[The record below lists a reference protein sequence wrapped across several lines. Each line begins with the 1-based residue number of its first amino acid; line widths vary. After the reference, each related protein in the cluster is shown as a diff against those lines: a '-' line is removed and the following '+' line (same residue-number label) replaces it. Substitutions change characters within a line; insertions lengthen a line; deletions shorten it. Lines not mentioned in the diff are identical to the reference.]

1 MAARASM
8 IRMIDTL
15 TPRAAMVV
23 AAVIG
28 FANRPAS
35 AKEEWISPPQSSVLL
50 SPEQGSAGSP
60 SEPARTF
67 TGRVSD
73 LGDGAV
79 SVGDDPRP
87 YDPSATPSELGT
99 TFVYGADP
107 YATSGCGAYGCTGAC
122 DACAGGACHDD
133 GSCHSHGWLGGLHHK
148 DACWVGRIEGLVG
161 WRSAP
166 PDRPLVETGLNA
178 LPVVNANGMNSP
190 AAGGARYSVF
200 RFNQCN
206 GTGWETTYL
215 RLANWRSE
223 RPLAAQSQRY
233 ALAPPG
239 FYGNSNTQNFD
250 TGNANLGS
258 RIQSLEFNRHWC
270 HGDHLRF
277 LAGFR
282 WIEWQENFSLADT
295 FNGQQVITDFYATD
309 CINSLYG
316 GQIGLDAVV
325 LTLPWMRFDSVV
337 KAGAYYNNA
346 VQSSLYESNTT
357 GTLISQGVTINQS
370 PLSCAFVGEVGL
382 TGVVPVTSWL
392 DFRVGYM
399 GLWLSGIAQPTQQ
412 LSGQVLTQPAGG
424 TDPTTGSIN
433 ANGGVLVQAVTVGLE
448 GRW

>member
-8 IRMIDTL
+8 NRTIDTL
-15 TPRAAMVV
+15 ALRALSLAAALLGAV
-23 AAVIG
+23 AETAG
-28 FANRPAS
+28 AQ
-35 AKEEWISPPQSSVLL
+35 EEWVSPPADSVLL
-50 SPEQGSAGSP
+50 TPEQAAP
-60 SEPARTF
+60 PEPARTF
-67 TGRVSD
+67 TGRISD
-73 LGDGAV
+73 LGDGAI

-87 YDPSATPSELGT
+87 YDPSITAPEAAAAFG
-99 TFVYGADP
+99 YEPNP
-107 YATSGCGAYGCTGAC
+107 YATPGCGADGCTGE
-122 DACAGGACHDD
+122 CATCTGGCCDD
-133 GSCHSHGWLGGLHHK
+133 GSDPDGVFGCLRNK
-148 DACWVGRIEGLVG
+148 DVCWVGRSDALIG

-166 PDRPLVETGLNA
+166 PDRPLAQTGLGA
-178 LPVVNANGMNSP
+178 SVVNANAMNSTA
-190 AAGGARYSVF
+190 AAGPRVSVF
-200 RFNQCN
+200 RFNKCN

-223 RPLAAQSQRY
+223 RPLAAQSQGY

-239 FYGNSNTQNFD
+239 IYGNSNTPNVD

-270 HGDHLRF
+270 HSDHLRF

-282 WIEWQENFSLADT
+282 WVEWQESFSMLGTTAGAPPVENI
-295 FNGQQVITDFYATD
+295 FSND
-309 CINSLYG
+309 CTNSLYG
-316 GQIGLDAVV
+316 GQIGADAVL
-325 LTLPWMRFDSVV
+325 LTLPWMRFDSLV

-346 VQSSLYESNTT
+346 VQSSLYQSNAT
-357 GTLISQGVTINQS
+357 GTLVSQGIAINES
-370 PLSCAFVGEVGL
+370 PLNCAFVGEVGL

-424 TDPTTGSIN
+424 TAPASGSIN
-433 ANGGVLVQAVTVGLE
+433 ANGGVLLQAVSLGLE